1 MYREY
6 DCHLFLQELWL
17 LLFCVARVQIPLIL
31 EVQHIDNTLNELLI
45 KFNST
50 SPKQGQFF

>member
-1 MYREY
+1 MPPLKICRPGPGRKYGPGY
-6 DCHLFLQELWL
+6 Y
-17 LLFCVARVQIPLIL
+17 CVGIARVQIPLIL

-50 SPKQGQFF
+50 SPK